1 MAVAIDALEAAFT
14 SERPETPLRSHV
26 DVPGGT
32 LLLMPAGGVEGAGIK
47 LITVNDSNP
56 DRGLPLLQGA
66 YVLFAPDTLA
76 PEAVIE
82 GSALTGIRTAAV
94 SGLATR
100 HLARPGAA
108 RLVLFGA
115 GIQAHAHLEAMVAVL
130 PISTV
135 TVVSRT
141 IERAERL
148 AERAG
153 SMGLDARI
161 GEPDAVADAD
171 IVCTCTTSPDPV
183 FDGSLLAAGAH
194 VNAVGSYQPHTREL
208 DDAVMARAK
217 IVVET
222 KATALEEAGDVII
235 PIRAGLIA
243 ERDVTELGAAIT
255 GPPVRRSRDDV
266 TVFKSVG
273 VAFEDLAVAR
283 AALLNAPPDRSPG

>member
-26 DVPGGT
+26 EVPGGK

-115 GIQAHAHLEAMVAVL
+115 GIQAHAHLEAMAAVL

-141 IERAERL
+141 MERAERL
-148 AERAG
+148 AERAR
-153 SMGLDARI
+153 SMGLDATI

-235 PIRAGLIA
+235 PIHAGLIA

-255 GPPVRRSRDDV
+255 GAPVRRSRDDV

-283 AALLNAPPDRSPG
+283 AAILNAPLDRSPG